1 MEGCLSLSRCA
12 VCLRLNHN
20 HQVDKKPLS
29 IELGTK
35 KIPDVNRKDNEYY
48 FVK

>member
-1 MEGCLSLSRCA
+1 VWKDKDKISYELK
-12 VCLRLNHN
+12 
-20 HQVDKKPLS
+20 VDKKPLS